1 MSAISTKKKSLSRTR
16 TAGSDKHKLPKT
28 VNSTPSGEK
37 SQESDR
43 HSGLSLAARLE
54 RSGPLPLE
62 SVLKIFSEVAVAL
75 EKAHELGTIHGDI
88 SPSKILIWQ
97 DETDEREIVRLI
109 DFSAVNST
117 GNSTG
122 KTSSKSKSRSKKGA
136 ASRYHS
142 SGARNAL
149 YISPEQAIGGS
160 VDCRADIYSTGCALF
175 QALTGKPPFEGE
187 SAQATI
193 EMHINE
199 APPLL
204 PDSVTESRAGK
215 RMQLALAKMLH
226 KNREMRPQSAT
237 ALLNTLKDISSLLS
251 EHKEPTEKAVEN
263 PDKHSLKAPANQ
275 PFDPT
280 AMGEEESQTAQITTV
295 LQSVLVTKDSGYEW
309 AGTPADY
316 CSKAMA
322 AILTLMIAAT
332 VLVWIT
338 LKAGTPM
345 TLPQVQATAVIS
357 R

>member
-1 MSAISTKKKSLSRTR
+1 MSAISTKKKSLPRTR

-28 VNSTPSGEK
+28 VNSTPGGEK
-37 SQESDR
+37 SQEADR

-109 DFSAVNST
+109 DFSADNST
-117 GNSTG
+117 D

-251 EHKEPTEKAVEN
+251 EHKEPTEKAVEK
-263 PDKHSLKAPANQ
+263 PDKHSLKAPANH

-280 AMGEEESQTAQITTV
+280 AMGEEKSQTEQITTV
-295 LQSVLVTKDSGYEW
+295 LQSAPVRVDSGYEW